1 MLLSFAQGLESFAV
15 MEETYREILED
26 KLNLDGLVAFIEAVE
41 RDEVSVAVREAETPS
56 PRAFGLATLMAS
68 DVVLAEDE
76 NQVLREFHERVL
88 TALDEGANATA
99 DSPGD
104 LD

>member
-1 MLLSFAQGLESFAV
+1 

-26 KLNLDGLVAFIEAVE
+26 KLHVEGIEAVLGAVQSG
-41 RDEVSVAVREAETPS
+41 EVTVVDQTVDSPT

-76 NQVLREFHERVL
+76 GAVLREFHERVL
-88 TALDEGANATA
+88 AEIDGSDGRDGVAVDADE
-99 DSPGD
+99 
-104 LD
+104 